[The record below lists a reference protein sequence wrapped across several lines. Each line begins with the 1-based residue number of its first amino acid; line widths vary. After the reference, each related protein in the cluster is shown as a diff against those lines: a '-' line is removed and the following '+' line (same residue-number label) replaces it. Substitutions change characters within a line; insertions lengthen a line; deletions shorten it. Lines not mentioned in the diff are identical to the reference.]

1 MIPGAAAQPN
11 HIKEPAPHRVRKRE
25 MLSSR
30 FPIFRRPR
38 RPIEPQQPPV
48 DLADRLLPIGKV
60 SQLELLAWLML
71 RM

>member
-1 MIPGAAAQPN
+1 M
-11 HIKEPAPHRVRKRE
+11 
-25 MLSSR
+25 
-30 FPIFRRPR
+30 
-38 RPIEPQQPPV
+38 EPQRPPSPPV

>member
-1 MIPGAAAQPN
+1 
-11 HIKEPAPHRVRKRE
+11 

-30 FPIFRRPR
+30 FPLFRRPR
-38 RPIEPQQPPV
+38 QPAEQPRPSAPPV